1 MPQSSNGASTP
12 SRRRPRKR
20 DRRALACGVCAVLAV
35 LPAFAGKTKV
45 PVPEPRPTL
54 ATAEPAPSSDA
65 GPAVTAAE
73 LSHAMPAKALG
84 NLPSTED
91 QYRSLKGEIAKV
103 KPAADAAKS
112 ASDAL
117 QHETETL
124 AQKLVDMAARVQ
136 ALESEKLRLDSEVA
150 NLSAENDRLTAGF
163 RRDRV
168 SVTRLLAVL
177 QRVEIDMPPAMALKP
192 GDALATARG
201 AMLVG
206 ATLPRVYG
214 EAAALSR
221 RIVQLRDTR
230 VALLARRT
238 EAAANA
244 KTLGEARLELDQ
256 LLAMKRLEAD
266 AATQRY
272 GDLRQK
278 LDDAAAKAAD
288 LEALLQKVAA
298 LRSAAVTQS
307 IVTVTAKGAEGDA
320 KLARD
325 ALFRPVTGELFQG
338 GMDGVG
344 GPAAPGVTYLTDPS
358 ARVVSPSDGVVLFA
372 GPYHKSGQVLI
383 LEMSGGYDAV
393 LAGMDHLD
401 VHPEDQVLAG
411 EPVGTMAKTNPKPRL
426 YFELRHG
433 GRAMSPAPYIGVVL
447 RKAKKS

>member
-1 MPQSSNGASTP
+1 
-12 SRRRPRKR
+12 
-20 DRRALACGVCAVLAV
+20 
-35 LPAFAGKTKV
+35 
-45 PVPEPRPTL
+45 
-54 ATAEPAPSSDA
+54 
-65 GPAVTAAE
+65 
-73 LSHAMPAKALG
+73 MPAKALG
-84 NLPSTED
+84 QLPSTED
-91 QYRSLKGEIAKV
+91 QFRALKGEIAKD
-103 KPAADAAKS
+103 KPAVDTAKS
-112 ASDAL
+112 ASEAL
-117 QHETETL
+117 QRETETL
-124 AQKLVDMAARVQ
+124 AQKLVDVAARVQ
-136 ALESEKLRLDSEVA
+136 ALESEKLRLDSEIA
-150 NLSAENDRLTAGF
+150 SLAAQNDRLTASF
-163 RRDRV
+163 ARDRV

-192 GDALATARG
+192 GDALSTARG

-206 ATLPRVYG
+206 ATLPKVYG
-214 EAAALSR
+214 AAADLSR
-221 RIVQLRDTR
+221 RIAQLRDTR
-230 VALLARRT
+230 AALLARRMQ
-238 EAAANA
+238 AADNA

-278 LDDAAAKAAD
+278 LDDAAAKAAN
-288 LEALLQKVAA
+288 LAALLQKVAA
-298 LRSAAVTQS
+298 LRSSAAAQA
-307 IVTVTAKGAEGDA
+307 IVTVTANGSQTDA

-325 ALFRPVTGELFQG
+325 ALFRPVTGELYQG

-344 GPAAPGVTYLTDPS
+344 GSAAPGITYLTAPS

-383 LEMSGGYDAV
+383 LEMSGGYDVV

-411 EPVGTMAKTNPKPRL
+411 EPVGTMAKADPKPRL
-426 YFELRHG
+426 YFELRHD